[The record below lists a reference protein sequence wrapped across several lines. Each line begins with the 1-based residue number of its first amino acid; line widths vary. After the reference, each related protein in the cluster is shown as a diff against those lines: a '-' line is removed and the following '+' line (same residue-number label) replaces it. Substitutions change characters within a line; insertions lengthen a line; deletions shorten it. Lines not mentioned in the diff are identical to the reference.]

1 MQALLHVGKMLASTI
16 FICEQ
21 VKHMVH
27 GEAGRSK
34 VRQDGAESMVATES
48 SAGVT

>member
-27 GEAGRSK
+27 DTHGWERIEQVGAGA
-34 VRQDGAESMVATES
+34 QVATELE
-48 SAGVT
+48 AGVT